1 MKSTA
6 VFKCSEHGV
15 WPGWL
20 IKLTPKRAMHFLV
33 PSTQEPKTQRA
44 TSYACTGPA
53 AIA

>member
-20 IKLTPKRAMHFLV
+20 VKLTPKRAMHFLV
-33 PSTQEPKTQRA
+33 PPTRFVSCE
-44 TSYACTGPA
+44 A
-53 AIA
+53 AYRERQAP